1 MITEMDSVDRK
12 KLSIIKLWIGYC
24 KRMSNLVISDYNKEK
39 YNKEKINILV
49 QELLQDANNLKVK
62 GTLINNDILG
72 CNSNVILKIYD
83 SIFSIIEELYDTE
96 ILISIL
102 QNDDYIKIIVN
113 IEKEKET
120 LKDKIFEKCKD
131 YIWDLKEKQIE
142 NGIKISYN
150 INI

>member
-1 MITEMDSVDRK
+1 M
-12 KLSIIKLWIGYC
+12 
-24 KRMSNLVISDYNKEK
+24 
-39 YNKEKINILV
+39 
-49 QELLQDANNLKVK
+49 NN
-62 GTLINNDILG
+62 
-72 CNSNVILKIYD
+72 NVILKIYD